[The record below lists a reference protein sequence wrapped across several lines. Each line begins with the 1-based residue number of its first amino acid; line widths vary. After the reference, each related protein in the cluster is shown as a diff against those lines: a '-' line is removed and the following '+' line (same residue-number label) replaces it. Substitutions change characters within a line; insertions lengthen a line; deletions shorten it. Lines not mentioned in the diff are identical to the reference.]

1 LLAAADEDARFKG
14 KTMTKKTKEVRE
26 LPCTPELELKIL
38 EVEFART
45 KKALDA
51 KREKLAPESVKERR
65 GFIEA
70 FELGDDQDEE
80 RALRASACLLEWAA
94 DDGMGVVNAQ
104 LASGIAKALYRS
116 ADRLA
121 RMQQR
126 LTKPEEKAGDVD

>member
-1 LLAAADEDARFKG
+1 
-14 KTMTKKTKEVRE
+14 MSQRE
-26 LPCTPELELKIL
+26 LPSTPELELKIL

-51 KREKLAPESVKERR
+51 KREKLAPESVKERTA
-65 GFIEA
+65 FVEA
-70 FELGDDQDEE
+70 FALGDDQDEE

-126 LTKPEEKAGDVD
+126 FTKPEEKAGDVD